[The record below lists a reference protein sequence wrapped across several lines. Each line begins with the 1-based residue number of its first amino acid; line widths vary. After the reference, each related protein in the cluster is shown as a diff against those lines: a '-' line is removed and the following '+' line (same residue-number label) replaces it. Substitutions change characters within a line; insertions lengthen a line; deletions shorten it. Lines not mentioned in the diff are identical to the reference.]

1 MRIENTV
8 KEIVMSI
15 AQAILWPGTKVCMH
29 FGIDPEGEGSLVRW
43 MINTLVYL
51 FVSLAFVWLIAV

>member
-1 MRIENTV
+1 
-8 KEIVMSI
+8 MSI
-15 AQAILWPGTKVCMH
+15 AQAILCPGTKVRMH

>member
-1 MRIENTV
+1 
-8 KEIVMSI
+8 MSI

-51 FVSLAFVWLIAV
+51 LVSLAFVWLIAV

>member
-1 MRIENTV
+1 MAGYKSLHEFR
-8 KEIVMSI
+8 
-15 AQAILWPGTKVCMH
+15 
-29 FGIDPEGEGSLVRW
+29 IDPEGEGSLVRW